1 MELASNKEE
10 ADSRFILNSLNPLES
25 DKVESIIIR
34 LQLTICHLFWER
46 KENMLEK
53 VPSKTEICKMFPETR
68 GWDSAKRINICCIR
82 RICVFI
88 TPLKK

>member
-53 VPSKTEICKMFPETR
+53 VPSKTEICKMFPETTQQTFQ
-68 GWDSAKRINICCIR
+68 R
-82 RICVFI
+82 RFNVAFRLI
-88 TPLKK
+88 